1 MRDFCLSIMNFVFMF
16 SDYCDGL
23 SNFNAHVP
31 TLPVTYT
38 INSESDPEVDINMQQ
53 RENAIPVQC

>member
-1 MRDFCLSIMNFVFMF
+1 MNFVFMF